1 MKIIKASEI
10 RDEFFE
16 YSEIGDM
23 EIVKKILE
31 DVRISGDK
39 AVKEYTKKFDNVD
52 LSSFKVEKDEIES
65 AYNQLT
71 EETLTAI
78 KDSAENIRKFAD
90 RQMSQFNEFEMEVS
104 LGVFAGQKV
113 VPVERA
119 CVYAP
124 GGNFPL
130 PSSVLMGVIP
140 AKSAGVEEV
149 IVCSP
154 PTFGGTL
161 HPAVIVAADIAGADE
176 IYKIGGVQA
185 IGAAAYGTDSI
196 APVSVIVGP
205 GNKYVTAAKKAVF
218 GAVGIDL
225 IAGPSEVLIF
235 ADDSANSEFIAADLL
250 AQAEH
255 DKDAI
260 SILVTTSETV
270 AEKVSIEVE
279 KQLEN
284 LDTKETAKVSIEN
297 NGVIIIVEDIEQAV
311 DIINRK
317 APEHLEIQIEDP
329 DTVISKLKN
338 YGGLFIGENSV
349 EALGDYCAGPNHT
362 LPTSGAA
369 RYTAGLSVK
378 DFIKLQTTLRVEKE
392 GLKSIGKTAI
402 TMAEAEGLSGHA
414 ESIRKR
420 VNY

>member
-1 MKIIKASEI
+1 MKIVKASQLK
-10 RDEFFE
+10 DQFFQ
-16 YSEIGDM
+16 YSEIGEM
-23 EIVKKILE
+23 ENVKKILK
-31 DVRISGDK
+31 DVQSSGDK
-39 AVKEYTKKFDNVD
+39 AVKLYTKEFDGVD
-52 LSSFKVEKDEIES
+52 LSSFKVEKDEIEQ
-65 AYNQLT
+65 AYNQLS
-71 EETLTAI
+71 EETITAI
-78 KDSAENIRKFAD
+78 KVSAENIRKFAK
-90 RQMSQFNEFEMEVS
+90 RQMFQFDEFEMEVS
-104 LGVFAGQKV
+104 PGVFAGQKV
-113 VPVERA
+113 IPVERA

-140 AKSAGVEEV
+140 AKSAGVDEV

-176 IYKIGGVQA
+176 ILKIGGVQA
-185 IGAAAYGTDSI
+185 IGAAAYGTETI
-196 APVSVIVGP
+196 KPVSVIVGP

-225 IAGPSEVLIF
+225 IAGPSEVLIL
-235 ADDSANSEFIAADLL
+235 ADDNANAEFIAADLL

-260 SILVTTSETV
+260 SILVTESESL
-270 AEKVSIEVE
+270 AEKVSLEVE
-279 KQLEN
+279 KQLKVLN
-284 LDTKETAKVSIEN
+284 TKETAKVSIEN
-297 NGVIIIVEDIEQAV
+297 NGVIVLVENMEQAV
-311 DIINRK
+311 EIINRK
-317 APEHLEIQIEDP
+317 APEHLEIQIQDP
-329 DTVISKLKN
+329 DSVISKLKN

-369 RYTAGLSVK
+369 KYTAGLSVK

-392 GLKSIGKTAI
+392 GLRSIGKTAV
-402 TMAEAEGLSGHA
+402 TMAEAEGLSAHA

-420 VNY
+420 MK